1 MPDNN
6 QHDAVTILEDPVF
19 KEIFM
24 PLYLNY
30 KTLDR
35 DFDKKVIDK
44 DIENLRNKFETIA
57 SSKERRKSKT

>member
-6 QHDAVTILEDPVF
+6 QHDMATILEDPVF

>member
-6 QHDAVTILEDPVF
+6 QHDAATILEDPVF

-57 SSKERRKSKT
+57 TAKERRKTKT

>member
-1 MPDNN
+1 
-6 QHDAVTILEDPVF
+6 
-19 KEIFM
+19 M